1 VRLKS
6 CTKKYKKDT
15 HRAVPPEETLS
26 RIESKMATAGITRV
40 ADITDLDRIGIPVFS
55 SIRPT
60 ADDGAI
66 SVYNGKGAT
75 PEEARVS
82 AMMEGIERYSAEVHD
97 REMVTGRFSELDS
110 CGNALNPD
118 ELILPQSTDPDQSIQ
133 WINGYDLVNDEEI
146 LVPASAVFHPLPL
159 SKDHATLFRTNTNG
173 LASGNELE
181 EAIFHGLSE
190 VIERDA
196 WSLVE
201 ASRNTGPN
209 IISPDNGM
217 VGDLMDR
224 FSDAEVSVQ
233 IRDMTSD
240 IGIPTFAAV
249 SDDLLLKDP
258 TLLTIGMG
266 THTNAYVAMLR
277 AITEVAQS
285 RLTQIHGA
293 REDTTVAEFRTKIG
307 YERTKRINR
316 HWFGASD
323 GTGEGDRDF
332 DSITSFERDDFLD
345 DIGYMIRNLE
355 GAGMD
360 RAIVVDLTRSEI
372 DVPVVRVIVPGLE
385 VYAMDSERIGT
396 RCKDERN
403 KNRRLRRTKRG

>member
-332 DSITSFERDDFLD
+332 DSITSFESDDFLD

-385 VYAMDSERIGT
+385 VYAMDSERSGT